1 MQLKS
6 LFSDLKAWMTTV
18 PNKMN
23 KAEKIRDRRGII
35 SRLETIKDVSQKTSN
50 ILSFK
55 KAELKDV
62 LEPVIVQDI
71 IGNLRQVIRKR
82 VDPSD

>member
-1 MQLKS
+1 MEKYVQQISLMQLKS

-35 SRLETIKDVSQKTSN
+35 SRLETIKDVSQKQATFYPS
-50 ILSFK
+50 K
-55 KAELKDV
+55 K
-62 LEPVIVQDI
+62 Q
-71 IGNLRQVIRKR
+71 
-82 VDPSD
+82 S